1 MNIGIDINE
10 ANIPQRVGVNQVAYA
25 TFTHLVQHLK
35 KDDHVYALSKE
46 GPLPDMPLEND
57 QLTYEVFG
65 PKKFW
70 VLTGLTRRLFLGKPK
85 IDVLFSPTHYT
96 PLISRTPTVVYL
108 MDLSYERFGSE
119 YFTTVDLNQLK
130 RWTPLSAKKAKHI
143 LTISEFSKSEI
154 VKFYG
159 VNPNKITVVYPSF
172 DRDLYQGKVPKTK
185 QNQVKKKYDISGSYL
200 LYVGT
205 LQPRKNLSRLVE
217 AFAQLNRPRLKLVLG
232 GKRGWF
238 YQQIFDKVKD
248 LGLEDRVILPGFIPN
263 EDLPALIKSSRAYV
277 LPSLYEGFGM
287 PPVESQAVGTPVVV
301 SRISSLPEI
310 VGPSGIYIENPKSVD
325 SIAQALEEVLNLT
338 PSKRQQII
346 EAGKEN
352 TKRFD
357 WDNSSQKILDILRQT
372 GSKA

>member
-1 MNIGIDINE
+1 MNIGVDINE

-35 KDDHVYALSKE
+35 KTDSVYAFSKD
-46 GPLPDMPLEND
+46 GPLPDMPLESE
-57 QLTYEVFG
+57 QLNYEVFG
-65 PKKFW
+65 PKKLW
-70 VLTGLTRRLFLGKPK
+70 VLTGLTRRLLFGKPK

-96 PLISRTPTVVYL
+96 PLISRTPTVVFL
-108 MDLSYERFGSE
+108 MDLAFERFGSE

-130 RWTPLSAKKAKHI
+130 RWTPLSVKKAKHV

-154 VKFYG
+154 IKFYG
-159 VNPNKITVVYPSF
+159 TKPDKISVVYPSF
-172 DRDLYQGKVPKTK
+172 NRELYHGKVPKTK
-185 QNQVKKKYDISGSYL
+185 QSQVKKKYGITGSYL
-200 LYVGT
+200 VYIGT
-205 LQPRKNLSRLVE
+205 LQPRKNLNRLVE

-248 LGLEDRVILPGFIPN
+248 LGLEDRVIMPGFVPD

-287 PPVESQAVGTPVVV
+287 PAVEAQAVGTPVVASNV
-301 SRISSLPEI
+301 SSLPEI
-310 VGPSGIYIENPKSVD
+310 VGPSGFYINNPKSID
-325 SIAQALEEVLNLT
+325 DIAQALEEVLSLT
-338 PSKRQQII
+338 PTQRQQTI

-352 TKRFD
+352 IKRFD
-357 WDNSSQKILDILRQT
+357 WDRSSQKILDILRQT
-372 GSKA
+372 GSKT

>member
-25 TFTHLVQHLK
+25 TFIHLIEHLK
-35 KDDHVYALSKE
+35 KSDHIYALSKE
-46 GPLPDMPLEND
+46 GPLPDMPLENE

-108 MDLSYERFGSE
+108 MDLSFERFGSE
-119 YFTTVDLNQLK
+119 YFTTIDLNQLK
-130 RWTPLSAKKAKHI
+130 RWTPLSTKKAKHI

-154 VKFYG
+154 IKFYG
-159 VNPNKITVVYPSF
+159 TNPDKITVVYPSF
-172 DRDLYQGKVPKTK
+172 NRDLYHGKVPKTK
-185 QNQVKKKYDISGSYL
+185 QAQVKKKYAVTGSYL

-205 LQPRKNLSRLVE
+205 LQPRKNLTRLIE

-248 LGLEDRVILPGFIPN
+248 LGLEDRVVFPGFIPD

-287 PPVESQAVGTPVVV
+287 PTIEAQAVGTPVVA

-310 VGPSGIYIENPKSVD
+310 VGPSGIYIDKPKSIE

-338 PSKRQQII
+338 PSKRQEII

-357 WDNSSQKILDILRQT
+357 WDKSSQKILDILRQT

>member
-25 TFTHLVQHLK
+25 TFTHMVKNLK
-35 KDDHVYALSKE
+35 KDDHIYAFSKE
-46 GPLPDMPLEND
+46 GPLPDMPLENE

-70 VLTGLTRRLFLGKPK
+70 VLTGLTRRLLLGKPK
-85 IDVLFSPTHYT
+85 INVLFSPTHYT
-96 PLISRTPTVVYL
+96 PLISRTPTIVFL

-130 RWTPLSAKKAKHI
+130 RWTPLSAKRAKHI

-172 DRDLYQGKVPKTK
+172 DRDLYHGKVPKTK
-185 QNQVKKKYDISGSYL
+185 QSQVKKKYDIFGSYL

-310 VGPSGIYIENPKSVD
+310 VGPSGVYIENPKSVD

-357 WDNSSQKILDILRQT
+357 WDNSSQKILDILRQI

>member
-10 ANIPQRVGVNQVAYA
+10 ANIPQRVGVNQVAYS
-25 TFTHLVQHLK
+25 TFIHLVGHLK
-35 KDDHVYALSKE
+35 ETDRVYAFSKE
-46 GPLPDMPLEND
+46 GPLPDMPLENE

-96 PLISRTPTVVYL
+96 PLISRTPTVVFL
-108 MDLSYERFGSE
+108 MDIAFERFGSE
-119 YFTTVDLNQLK
+119 YFTTIDLNQLK
-130 RWTPLSAKKAKHI
+130 KWTPLSVKKAKHV

-159 VNPNKITVVYPSF
+159 TDPNKITVVYPSF
-172 DRDLYQGKVPKTK
+172 DRHLYHGKVPKTK
-185 QNQVKKKYDISGSYL
+185 QNQVKKKYGITGSYL

-205 LQPRKNLSRLVE
+205 LQPRKNLTRLIE

-232 GKRGWF
+232 GKKGWF

-248 LGLEDRVILPGFIPN
+248 LGLEDRVVLPGFIPN
-263 EDLPALIKSSRAYV
+263 EDLPALVKSSRAYV

-287 PPVESQAVGTPVVV
+287 PPIEAQAVGTPVVV
-301 SRISSLPEI
+301 SRLSSLPEI
-310 VGPSGIYIENPKSVD
+310 VGSSGIYIDNPKSVEN
-325 SIAQALEEVLNLT
+325 ITHALEEVLSLS
-338 PSKRQQII
+338 PAKRQDII
-346 EAGKEN
+346 EKGKEN
-352 TKRFD
+352 TKRFN
-357 WDNSSQKILDILRQT
+357 WDNSSQKILEVLRQAS
-372 GSKA
+372 SKS

>member
-25 TFTHLVQHLK
+25 TFTHLVEHLK
-35 KDDHVYALSKE
+35 KNDHVYALSKE

-108 MDLSYERFGSE
+108 MDLSFERFGSE
-119 YFTTVDLNQLK
+119 YFTAVDLNQLK
-130 RWTPLSAKKAKHI
+130 RWTPLSTKKAKHI

-159 VNPNKITVVYPSF
+159 TDPNKITVVYPSF
-172 DRDLYQGKVPKTK
+172 NRDLYHGKVPKTK
-185 QNQVKKKYDISGSYL
+185 QSQVKKKYGISGSYL

-205 LQPRKNLSRLVE
+205 LQPRKNLTRLIE

-248 LGLEDRVILPGFIPN
+248 LGLEDRVVLPGFIPD

-310 VGPSGIYIENPKSVD
+310 VGPSGIYIENPKSID
-325 SIAQALEEVLNLT
+325 SIVQALEEVLNLT
-338 PSKRQQII
+338 PSSRQQII

-357 WDNSSQKILDILRQT
+357 WDKSSQKILDILREI
-372 GSKA
+372 GSKT